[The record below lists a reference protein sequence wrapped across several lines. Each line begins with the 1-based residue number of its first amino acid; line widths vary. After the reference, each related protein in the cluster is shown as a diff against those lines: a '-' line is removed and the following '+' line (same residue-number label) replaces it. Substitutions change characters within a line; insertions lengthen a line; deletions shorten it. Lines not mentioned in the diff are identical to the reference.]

1 MKHVVVVGA
10 GFAGL
15 WAGIAAKRQLLD
27 MRCASEA
34 AVTII
39 NRESYHNIRVRN
51 YEKDLSE
58 VCIPLSD
65 VLGPVGVRNLQAEVC
80 DIDVGTREV
89 RVGEAPQR
97 QFTVA
102 YDRLILAAGSQLMR
116 PQIRGSGKFGHDVDT
131 YTAAKRLAEH
141 LRMLPR
147 MSDGGRSTVVVVGAG
162 LTGLEVAT
170 EMTERLEEL
179 FPNGGKVI
187 LVDRHPYLGSN
198 LGPHARPVLEQATTA
213 LNIECR
219 LGTGVAEIKNNCVIL
234 ESGEIIAT
242 CTVVWCG
249 GVRASPL
256 TVKICG
262 ERDAAGR
269 LLVDEYMRVRG
280 VADVFAAGDVASAT
294 VDSSHQSVMSC
305 QHGRPMGRYAG
316 TNAAAELFGQPML
329 PLVLDWYVT
338 IVDLGRWGA
347 LYTKGFD
354 RQVFATGLEAKKTKQ
369 TINRERIY
377 PPRSGKAE
385 EILAA
390 AAPLM
395 QTPPALR

>member
-1 MKHVVVVGA
+1 
-10 GFAGL
+10 
-15 WAGIAAKRQLLD
+15 
-27 MRCASEA
+27 
-34 AVTII
+34 
-39 NRESYHNIRVRN
+39 
-51 YEKDLSE
+51 
-58 VCIPLSD
+58 
-65 VLGPVGVRNLQAEVC
+65 
-80 DIDVGTREV
+80 
-89 RVGEAPQR
+89 
-97 QFTVA
+97 
-102 YDRLILAAGSQLMR
+102 
-116 PQIRGSGKFGHDVDT
+116 
-131 YTAAKRLAEH
+131 
-141 LRMLPR
+141 
-147 MSDGGRSTVVVVGAG
+147 
-162 LTGLEVAT
+162 
-170 EMTERLEEL
+170 MTERLEEL

-256 TVKICG
+256 TVKISG